1 MYIFNVSKRFITIL
15 RKLYNDDTCESCT
28 EHREYFKK
36 QNLQTECKIYT
47 QKKGQKSLIFGVT

>member
-15 RKLYNDDTCESCT
+15 RKLYNDATCESCT

-36 QNLQTECKIYT
+36 Q
-47 QKKGQKSLIFGVT
+47 KGQKSLIFGVT